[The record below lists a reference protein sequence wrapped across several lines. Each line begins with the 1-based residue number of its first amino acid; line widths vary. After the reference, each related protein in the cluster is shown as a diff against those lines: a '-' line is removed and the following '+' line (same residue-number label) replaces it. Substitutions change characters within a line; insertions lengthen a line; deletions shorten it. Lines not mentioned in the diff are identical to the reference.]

1 MNSHL
6 PIDSVERLAR
16 AVSEMRKNA
25 GLTQE
30 ALADLADV
38 NRNYVGLI
46 EREENSASVD
56 VLESLARALKIDPT
70 DLLARPKRAQ

>member
-1 MNSHL
+1 MTLRRILAQNL
-6 PIDSVERLAR
+6 RRLRQER
-16 AVSEMRKNA
+16 
-25 GLTQE
+25 GLTPE

>member
-1 MNSHL
+1 MTLRRILAQNL
-6 PIDSVERLAR
+6 RRLRQER
-16 AVSEMRKNA
+16 